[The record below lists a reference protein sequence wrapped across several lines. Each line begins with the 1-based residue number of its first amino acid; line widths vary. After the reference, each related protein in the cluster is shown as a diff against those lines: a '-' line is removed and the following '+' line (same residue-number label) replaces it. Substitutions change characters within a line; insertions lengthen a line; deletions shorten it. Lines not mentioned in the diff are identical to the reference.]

1 MIARKFK
8 MTNPINTQEEWSS
21 ESQAEPSK
29 ADRIFK
35 DLTDEKN
42 DDNQQHELNFII
54 DIPVGLTVELGRT
67 KIPIKNLLKLSQGSV
82 IELDGIAGQPLDIL
96 INGHLIANGEVVVVN
111 DKYGIRLTEIIS
123 PADRI
128 HKLNR

>member
-1 MIARKFK
+1 
-8 MTNPINTQEEWSS
+8 MTNPINNQEEWSS

-35 DLTDEKN
+35 DLTNEKN
-42 DDNQQHELNFII
+42 DDNQHHELNFII
-54 DIPVGLTVELGRT
+54 DIPVSLTVELGRT